1 MSLLFA
7 MSLASK
13 ITFLSSCV
21 FTGSII
27 VWVHK
32 QQGEDRE
39 KLRQVRKHKFQSG
52 KQTEMI
58 ILFPQGIVRDLER
71 QERKRQNQ
79 IA

>member
-13 ITFLSSCV
+13 ITFLSSCL

-39 KLRQVRKHKFQSG
+39 KLRQVREHKFQSG

-58 ILFPQGIVRDLER
+58 LFLQGIVRDLER